1 MIFHPLKNYIFANF
15 NIHIYKYL
23 HMKKILILTIAM
35 LAFGVV
41 FSQSE
46 TKALFKLPS
55 VNIKNIDGDPFNTEN
70 ITNDGKPIIITF
82 WATWCKPCMKEHD
95 AINDVYE
102 EWVEETGVKMYAIS
116 IDNARSSK
124 RVLPTVNGRSW
135 EFEVL
140 LDPNGDF
147 KRVMNVNVPPHTF
160 IVNGNGEVVWQ
171 HVGYLEGDELEYIE
185 IVEKVINGESLD

>member
-1 MIFHPLKNYIFANF
+1 
-15 NIHIYKYL
+15 
-23 HMKKILILTIAM
+23 MKKLFTLIAFIS
-35 LAFGVV
+35 LAGLLFG
-41 FSQSE
+41 QDNLE
-46 TKALFKLPS
+46 AQFKLPE
-55 VNIKNIDGDPFNTEN
+55 VNIQTVDGKPFNTKD

-102 EWVEETGVKMYAIS
+102 EWIDETGVKLFAIS

-124 RVLPTVNGRSW
+124 RVLPTVNGKGW

-147 KRVMNVNVPPHTF
+147 KRAMNVNIPPHTF
-160 IVNGNGEVVWQ
+160 IVNGDGEVVWQ
-171 HVGYLEGDELEYIE
+171 HVGYLEGDEIEYIE
-185 IVEKVINGESLD
+185 TVEKLIAEK